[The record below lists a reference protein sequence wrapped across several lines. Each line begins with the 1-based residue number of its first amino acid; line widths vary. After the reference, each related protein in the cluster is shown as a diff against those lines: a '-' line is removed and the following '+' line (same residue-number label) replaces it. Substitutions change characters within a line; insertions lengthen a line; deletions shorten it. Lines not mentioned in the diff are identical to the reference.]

1 MPLKLTIELSER
13 DLSHFRAIMRSVRV
27 RAKDRDEKVLV
38 AAAQRLL
45 GQARATELSPFVRER
60 LASLERVIAML
71 EDVEWALAGK
81 HRERVRT
88 ALAYFAEPADL
99 IPDHLP
105 GLGLVDDAIMVEL
118 VLRELR
124 TELEAFE
131 DFCRYRENETKRR
144 GAENPATRE
153 EWIKAKRRQLNLRM
167 LRRLQRMRSERF
179 STPTRLF

>member
-1 MPLKLTIELSER
+1 VPLKLTIELSER
-13 DLSHFRAIMRSVRV
+13 DLTHFRAIMRSVRV

-38 AAAQRLL
+38 AAARRLL
-45 GQARATELSPFVRER
+45 ATTRTTEQSPFVRER

-71 EDVEWALAGK
+71 EDEEWALAGK

-131 DFCRYRENETKRR
+131 DFCRYRESESKRR
-144 GAENPATRE
+144 GAESPATRE
-153 EWIKAKRRQLNLRM
+153 QWIATKRRQLNLRM
-167 LRRLQRMRSERF
+167 LRRLQRVRRERF